1 MQIGI
6 DQKLVSEY
14 SKHRQHIARHQ
25 ENIRKYLRLK
35 SFTVS
40 DELIEFIF
48 ESATRLDQI
57 TLLLSEAK
65 QFLKLN
71 KILFPSDDTLERLI
85 VTHRDKARKNIFSN
99 LMELLSD
106 SVKEKIDQLLQVES
120 RASKLQYLKHPPST
134 PSPKSML
141 TLARK
146 LTIIKDTE
154 VLKIDI
160 AWINNNYQRSLAK
173 YVHRCSAN
181 RLRELKTPHRYTAL
195 VCFLWQTSR
204 DTIDYMMDMHSKII
218 TRVYSGAE
226 NKIGFEVQRN
236 RKNIKKSLSML
247 KTIGTD
253 LLDDQINDADLRKG
267 IFKKIKRY
275 ELKTQI
281 SESEPLLTGKFSHIF
296 NLVISRFNYFR
307 RFTPALIDHLQFE
320 AESKRSTVLLKAIDS
335 LREMNDSSKRKLP
348 LDAPIGFIPKKL
360 MAIIMPD
367 GINVDRRGWE
377 CALLTSIRDE
387 IKAGN
392 LSIKGGKRYSQFNNF
407 FIPDDEWKKVRID
420 FYKRAKLPKN
430 PKEVPAYLNKR
441 LNIAYDKFLTHES
454 VNEFAKVE
462 NGSWVLSV
470 DPAESFTLDEHI
482 ALEKLKSW
490 LSSRMRTIK
499 LPQLLIEVDN
509 DLHFTEKFVLPAHK
523 LKREADEIRVIL
535 VAIMAHG
542 CFLGPY
548 TMARLTQGV
557 SYDQIRNITDWQ
569 LTEDAQRLALANV
582 VNGISKLDISKQWGE
597 GKTSTS
603 DGQRFKYKRK
613 ALRQTYSTKFG
624 DYALEFYTFV
634 ADNYAPYYSTPI
646 ECTERDAPYVL
657 DGVLYNESDLNI
669 EEHYTDTHGF
679 MEINFTAFAMIGKK
693 HSPRIKGVQR
703 QRIYKID
710 KNKNYGSL
718 TPLVKSN
725 DRFIHMDWIVDQWD
739 RMGQFYASLER
750 GHMTAST
757 ALKRL
762 AGFDDKNHFYRANR
776 EFGRVLKTENILEY
790 MADPLLRQ
798 NRRRGL
804 LKGEQ
809 IHQLARDVAYG
820 KRGKI
825 SVRDLHEQKNTC
837 SCLTLILACII
848 YWQAKEINSIINEH
862 GDELDPAC
870 LAMLPHVSPI
880 GWDNVILY
888 GEYVVDKRLIK

>member
-6 DQKLVSEY
+6 DEKQISEY
-14 SKHRQHIARHQ
+14 SKHRQHISRHQ

-35 SFTVS
+35 SFVIS
-40 DELIEFIF
+40 DEIVELLFK
-48 ESATRLDQI
+48 SAMQLDQV

-65 QFLKLN
+65 QFLKSN

-85 VTHRDKARKNIFSN
+85 VTQREQARQHIFSN
-99 LMELLSD
+99 LMTLLND
-106 SVKEKIDQLLQVES
+106 NVKKNLDQLLQVES
-120 RASKLQYLKHPPST
+120 RASKLQYLKSPPSV

-141 TLARK
+141 NLARK
-146 LTIIKDTE
+146 MTIIKDTQ
-154 VLKIDI
+154 VLKMDI
-160 AWINNNYQRSLAK
+160 TWINNNYQRSLAK

-181 RLRELKTPHRYTAL
+181 RLRELKTSHRYTAL
-195 VCFLWQTSR
+195 VCFLWQTNR
-204 DTIDYMMDMHSKII
+204 DTIDYMIDMHSKIV
-218 TRVYSGAE
+218 TRVYSSSE
-226 NKIGFEVQRN
+226 NKIDLEIQRN

-253 LLDDQINDADLRKG
+253 LLDDQISDANLRKI
-267 IFKKIKRY
+267 IFKKIKKH

-296 NLVISRFNYFR
+296 NFVVSRFNYFR
-307 RFTPALIDHLQFE
+307 RFTPALIEHLQFE
-320 AESKRSTVLLKAIDS
+320 AEGKRSATLLKAIDA
-335 LREMNDSSKRKLP
+335 LREMNDDNKRKLP

-360 MAIIMPD
+360 MTIIIPD
-367 GINVDRRGWE
+367 GIHVDRRGWE

-387 IKAGN
+387 IRSGN
-392 LSIKGGKRYSQFNNF
+392 LSIKGGKRYSQFNDF
-407 FIPDDEWKKVRID
+407 FISDNEWKKIRTD
-420 FYKRAKLPKN
+420 FYKRAKLPQN
-430 PKEVPAYLNKR
+430 PTEVPVYLKR
-441 LNIAYDKFLTHES
+441 RVNVAYDKFLAHES
-454 VNEFAKVE
+454 KNGYAKVE

-470 DPAESFTLDEHI
+470 DPAESFTQDEHI
-482 ALEKLKSW
+482 ALEKLRSW
-490 LSSRMRTIK
+490 LSSRMRLIK

-509 DLHFTEKFVLPAHK
+509 DLHFTKEFVLPSHQ
-523 LKREADEIRVIL
+523 LKREADEIRAIL
-535 VAIMAHG
+535 VAVMAHG
-542 CFLGPY
+542 CFIGPY

-557 SYDQIRNITDWQ
+557 TYEQIRNITDWQ
-569 LTEDAQRLALANV
+569 LTEDAQRLALANI
-582 VNGISKLDISKQWGE
+582 VNAISKLDISKQWGE

-603 DGQRFKYKRK
+603 DGQRFEYKRK

-710 KNKNYGSL
+710 KHKNYGSL
-718 TPLVKSN
+718 TPLVKLN
-725 DRFIHMDWIVDQWD
+725 DRLIHMDWIVDQWD

-825 SVRDLHEQKNTC
+825 TVRDLHEQKNTC

-848 YWQAKEINSIINEH
+848 YWQAKEINSIINEC

-870 LAMLPHVSPI
+870 LTMLPHVSPI

>member
-1 MQIGI
+1 MLG
-6 DQKLVSEY
+6 
-14 SKHRQHIARHQ
+14 
-25 ENIRKYLRLK
+25 
-35 SFTVS
+35 
-40 DELIEFIF
+40 
-48 ESATRLDQI
+48 
-57 TLLLSEAK
+57 
-65 QFLKLN
+65 
-71 KILFPSDDTLERLI
+71 
-85 VTHRDKARKNIFSN
+85 
-99 LMELLSD
+99 
-106 SVKEKIDQLLQVES
+106 
-120 RASKLQYLKHPPST
+120 YLK
-134 PSPKSML
+134 
-141 TLARK
+141 
-146 LTIIKDTE
+146 
-154 VLKIDI
+154 
-160 AWINNNYQRSLAK
+160 
-173 YVHRCSAN
+173 
-181 RLRELKTPHRYTAL
+181 
-195 VCFLWQTSR
+195 
-204 DTIDYMMDMHSKII
+204 
-218 TRVYSGAE
+218 
-226 NKIGFEVQRN
+226 
-236 RKNIKKSLSML
+236 
-247 KTIGTD
+247 
-253 LLDDQINDADLRKG
+253 
-267 IFKKIKRY
+267 
-275 ELKTQI
+275 
-281 SESEPLLTGKFSHIF
+281 
-296 NLVISRFNYFR
+296 
-307 RFTPALIDHLQFE
+307 
-320 AESKRSTVLLKAIDS
+320 
-335 LREMNDSSKRKLP
+335 
-348 LDAPIGFIPKKL
+348 
-360 MAIIMPD
+360 
-367 GINVDRRGWE
+367 
-377 CALLTSIRDE
+377 
-387 IKAGN
+387 
-392 LSIKGGKRYSQFNNF
+392 
-407 FIPDDEWKKVRID
+407 
-420 FYKRAKLPKN
+420 
-430 PKEVPAYLNKR
+430 KR
-441 LNIAYDKFLTHES
+441 LNAAYDKFLSHES
-454 VNEFAKVE
+454 GNEYAKVE
-462 NGSWVLSV
+462 NGSWVLSI
-470 DPAESFTLDEHI
+470 DPAESFTQDELI

-509 DLHFTEKFVLPAHK
+509 DLHFTKEFMLPSQQTQRK
-523 LKREADEIRVIL
+523 ADEIRSII

-542 CFLGPY
+542 CFIGPY

-557 SYDQIRNITDWQ
+557 TYDQIRNITDWQ
-569 LTEDAQRLALANV
+569 LTEDAQRLALANI
-582 VNGISKLDISKQWGE
+582 VNAISKLDISKQWGE

-603 DGQRFKYKRK
+603 DGQRFEYKRK

-718 TPLVKSN
+718 SPLIKSH
-725 DRFIHMDWIVDQWD
+725 DRVIHMGWIIEQWD

-750 GHMTAST
+750 GHITAST

-762 AGFDDKNHFYRANR
+762 AGFDDKNYFYRANR

-848 YWQAKEINSIINEH
+848 YWQAKEINRIINEY

>member
-6 DQKLVSEY
+6 DQKLISEY

-25 ENIRKYLRLK
+25 ENIRKYLRLQ

-40 DELIEFIF
+40 GELIEFIF

-71 KILFPSDDTLERLI
+71 KILFPSHDTLERLI

-99 LMELLSD
+99 LMVLIND

-120 RASKLQYLKHPPST
+120 RASKLQYLKHPPSA

-141 TLARK
+141 ALARK
-146 LTIIKDTE
+146 LTIIKDTK
-154 VLKIDI
+154 VLEIDI

-173 YVHRCSAN
+173 YVQRCSAN

-204 DTIDYMMDMHSKII
+204 DTIDYMIDMHSKII

-226 NKIGFEVQRN
+226 NKIGIEVQRN

-253 LLDDQINDADLRKG
+253 LLDDQISDADLRKT
-267 IFKKIKRY
+267 IFKKIKKY

-307 RFTPALIDHLQFE
+307 RFTPALIEHLQFE

-335 LREMNDSSKRKLP
+335 LREMYDSSKRKLP

-367 GINVDRRGWE
+367 GINIDRRGWE

-387 IKAGN
+387 IKSGN
-392 LSIKGGKRYSQFNNF
+392 LSIKGGKRYSQFNDF

-441 LNIAYDKFLTHES
+441 LNVAYDKFLAHEP
-454 VNEFAKVE
+454 VNKYAKVE

-470 DPAESFTLDEHI
+470 DPAESFTQDEYI

-509 DLHFTEKFVLPAHK
+509 DLHFTEEFVLPSHK
-523 LKREADEIRVIL
+523 LKREAEEIRAIL
-535 VAIMAHG
+535 VAVMAHG
-542 CFLGPY
+542 CFIGPY

-569 LTEDAQRLALANV
+569 LTEDAQRLALANI

-613 ALRQTYSTKFG
+613 SLRQTYSTKFG

-848 YWQAKEINSIINEH
+848 YWQAKEINSIINEY

>member
-1 MQIGI
+1 MQLGI
-6 DQKLVSEY
+6 DKKDISEY
-14 SKHRQHIARHQ
+14 SKHRQHISRHQ
-25 ENIRKYLRLK
+25 EIVREYLRLK
-35 SFTVS
+35 QFSIS
-40 DELIEFIF
+40 DDLINLLFQA
-48 ESATRLDQI
+48 SQSVDHI

-65 QFLKLN
+65 QYLKNN
-71 KILFPSDDTLERLI
+71 KILYPSNDTLERLI
-85 VTHRDKARKNIFSN
+85 ITQRDKSRKFIFSKIMAM
-99 LMELLSD
+99 LD
-106 SVKEKIDQLLQVES
+106 DKIKEKLDRLLQVEN
-120 RASKLQYLKHPPST
+120 RASKLQYLKHPPSV

-141 TLARK
+141 NLARK
-146 LTIIKDTE
+146 MEIIKDTNI
-154 VLKIDI
+154 LDIDTT
-160 AWINNNYQRSLAK
+160 WINNNYQRSLAK
-173 YVHRCSAN
+173 YIHRCSAD
-181 RLRELKTPHRYTAL
+181 RIRELLPPHRYTAL
-195 VCFLWQTSR
+195 ICFLWQTSR
-204 DTIDYMMDMHSKII
+204 DTLDYMVDMHSKII
-218 TRVYSGAE
+218 TRVYSSSE
-226 NKIGFEVQRN
+226 NKIDLEIQKN
-236 RKNIKKSLSML
+236 RKNINKSLSML

-253 LLDDQINDADLRKG
+253 LLDKDISDGDLRKV
-267 IFKKIKRY
+267 IFKKINKD

-281 SESEPLLTGKFSHIF
+281 AESEPLLTGKFSHIF
-296 NLVISRFNYFR
+296 NFIMSRFNYFR
-307 RFTPALIDHLQFE
+307 RFSPVLLEHLQFE
-320 AESKRSTVLLKAIDS
+320 AESKQSLVLLKAIDV
-335 LREMNDSSKRKLP
+335 LREMNEDRKRKLP

-360 MAIIMPD
+360 MKMVIPN
-367 GINVDRRGWE
+367 GVDVNRHAWE
-377 CALLTSIRDE
+377 CALLTSIRDN
-387 IKAGN
+387 IKSGN
-392 LSIKGGKRYSQFNNF
+392 LSIKGGKRYNQFNDF
-407 FIPDDEWKKVRID
+407 FIPDSEWKKIRTD
-420 FYKRAKLPKN
+420 FFKYNKLPKN
-430 PKEVPAYLNKR
+430 PNEVENYLKKR
-441 LNIAYDKFLTHES
+441 LNTAYNKFLFHE
-454 VNEFAKVE
+454 VGNEYAKIE
-462 NGSWVLSV
+462 NGSWVLSI
-470 DPAESFTLDEHI
+470 DPAESFTQEEHI

-490 LSSRMRTIK
+490 LLSRMHAIK

-509 DLHFTEKFVLPAHK
+509 DLHFTKEFIPPVKQ
-523 LKREADEIRVIL
+523 LKRNADEVRAIIVS
-535 VAIMAHG
+535 IMAHG
-542 CFLGPY
+542 CFIGPY

-557 SYDQIRNITDWQ
+557 TYEQIRNITDWQ
-569 LTEDAQRLALANV
+569 LTEDAQRLSLASI
-582 VNGISKLDISKQWGE
+582 VNAISKLDISKQWGE

-603 DGQRFKYKRK
+603 DGQRFEYKRK

-718 TPLVKSN
+718 MPLIKNN
-725 DRFIHMDWIVDQWD
+725 DRVIHMDWIVEQWD
-739 RMGQFYASLER
+739 RMGQFYASLQC
-750 GHMTAST
+750 GHITAST

-848 YWQAKEINSIINEH
+848 YWQAKEINRIVNEC

>member
-1 MQIGI
+1 
-6 DQKLVSEY
+6 
-14 SKHRQHIARHQ
+14 
-25 ENIRKYLRLK
+25 
-35 SFTVS
+35 
-40 DELIEFIF
+40 
-48 ESATRLDQI
+48 
-57 TLLLSEAK
+57 
-65 QFLKLN
+65 
-71 KILFPSDDTLERLI
+71 
-85 VTHRDKARKNIFSN
+85 
-99 LMELLSD
+99 
-106 SVKEKIDQLLQVES
+106 
-120 RASKLQYLKHPPST
+120 
-134 PSPKSML
+134 
-141 TLARK
+141 
-146 LTIIKDTE
+146 
-154 VLKIDI
+154 
-160 AWINNNYQRSLAK
+160 
-173 YVHRCSAN
+173 
-181 RLRELKTPHRYTAL
+181 
-195 VCFLWQTSR
+195 
-204 DTIDYMMDMHSKII
+204 
-218 TRVYSGAE
+218 
-226 NKIGFEVQRN
+226 
-236 RKNIKKSLSML
+236 
-247 KTIGTD
+247 
-253 LLDDQINDADLRKG
+253 
-267 IFKKIKRY
+267 
-275 ELKTQI
+275 
-281 SESEPLLTGKFSHIF
+281 
-296 NLVISRFNYFR
+296 
-307 RFTPALIDHLQFE
+307 
-320 AESKRSTVLLKAIDS
+320 
-335 LREMNDSSKRKLP
+335 
-348 LDAPIGFIPKKL
+348 
-360 MAIIMPD
+360 
-367 GINVDRRGWE
+367 
-377 CALLTSIRDE
+377 
-387 IKAGN
+387 
-392 LSIKGGKRYSQFNNF
+392 
-407 FIPDDEWKKVRID
+407 
-420 FYKRAKLPKN
+420 
-430 PKEVPAYLNKR
+430 
-441 LNIAYDKFLTHES
+441 
-454 VNEFAKVE
+454 
-462 NGSWVLSV
+462 
-470 DPAESFTLDEHI
+470 
-482 ALEKLKSW
+482 
-490 LSSRMRTIK
+490 MRTIK

-509 DLHFTEKFVLPAHK
+509 DLHFTEKFVLPSHK
-523 LKREADEIRVIL
+523 LKREADEIRAIL

-542 CFLGPY
+542 CFIGPY

-569 LTEDAQRLALANV
+569 LTEDAQRPALATI

-613 ALRQTYSTKFG
+613 SLRQTYSTKFG

-669 EEHYTDTHGF
+669 EEYYTDTHGF

-718 TPLVKSN
+718 APLVKSN

-750 GHMTAST
+750 GHITAST

-848 YWQAKEINSIINEH
+848 YWQAKEINSIINEY

-870 LAMLPHVSPI
+870 LAMLQHVSPI

>member
-1 MQIGI
+1 MQVGI
-6 DQKLVSEY
+6 DKNQISEY
-14 SKHRQHIARHQ
+14 IKHRQHISRHQ
-25 ENIRKYLRLK
+25 ENIREYLRLK
-35 SFTVS
+35 LFFVS
-40 DELIEFIF
+40 DELTKHLF
-48 ESATRLDQI
+48 ESVKRVDQI
-57 TLLLSEAK
+57 TLLLAEAK
-65 QFLKLN
+65 QFLKTN
-71 KILFPSDDTLERLI
+71 KILFPSDNTLERLI
-85 VTHRDKARKNIFSN
+85 VTQREKSRQDIFSR
-99 LMELLSD
+99 LMALLNNSI
-106 SVKEKIDQLLQVES
+106 KEKLDQLLKVES
-120 RASKLQYLKHPPST
+120 RSSKLQYLKYPPSV

-141 TLARK
+141 SLARK
-146 LTIIKDTE
+146 LTIIKETQILE
-154 VLKIDI
+154 IDI
-160 AWINNNYQRSLAK
+160 TWINNNYQRSLAK

-204 DTIDYMMDMHSKII
+204 DTLDYMIDMHSKII
-218 TRVYSGAE
+218 TRVYSSSE
-226 NKIGFEVQRN
+226 NKIDLEVKKN

-247 KTIGTD
+247 KTIDTD
-253 LLDDQINDADLRKG
+253 LLDKEIDDANLRKI
-267 IFKKIKRY
+267 IFKKIKKD

-281 SESEPLLTGKFSHIF
+281 AGSEPLLTGKFSHIF
-296 NLVISRFNYFR
+296 NFVISRFNYFR
-307 RFTPALIDHLQFE
+307 RFSPVLLEHLQFE
-320 AESKRSTVLLKAIDS
+320 TESNNSTALLKAIDV
-335 LREMNDSSKRKLP
+335 LREMNNDDKRKLP
-348 LDAPIGFIPKKL
+348 LDAPIRFIPKKL
-360 MAIIMPD
+360 LQIVILN
-367 GINVDRRGWE
+367 GNVDRRAWE

-387 IKAGN
+387 IKSGN
-392 LSIKGGKRYSQFNNF
+392 VSIKGGKRYSQFNSF
-407 FIPDDEWKKVRID
+407 FIPDNEWKKIRVD
-420 FYKRAKLPKN
+420 FFKRNKLPQN
-430 PKEVPAYLNKR
+430 SKEVPPYLKKR
-441 LNIAYDKFLTHES
+441 LNAAYDNFLTHE
-454 VNEFAKVE
+454 VGNEYAKVE
-462 NGSWVLSV
+462 NGTWVLSV
-470 DPAESFTLDEHI
+470 DPAESFIQDELI

-509 DLHFTEKFVLPAHK
+509 DLHFTKEFMPPSQQ
-523 LKREADEIRVIL
+523 LKREADEIRAIL
-535 VAIMAHG
+535 VAVMAHG
-542 CFLGPY
+542 CFIGPY

-557 SYDQIRNITDWQ
+557 TYEQIRNITDWQ
-569 LTEDAQRLALANV
+569 LTEDAQRLALANI
-582 VNGISKLDISKQWGE
+582 VNAISKLDISKQWGE

-603 DGQRFKYKRK
+603 DGQRFEYKRK
-613 ALRQTYSTKFG
+613 SLRQTYSTKFG

-710 KNKNYGSL
+710 KNKNYSSL
-718 TPLVKSN
+718 TSLLKSN
-725 DRFIHMDWIVDQWD
+725 DRLIHMDWIIDQWD
-739 RMGQFYASLER
+739 HMGHFYASLER
-750 GHMTAST
+750 GHITAST

-762 AGFDDKNHFYRANR
+762 AGFDDENHFYRANR
-776 EFGRVLKTENILEY
+776 EFGRILKTENILEY
-790 MADPLLRQ
+790 MASPLLRQ

-848 YWQAKEINSIINEH
+848 YWQVKEINRVINES
-862 GDELDPAC
+862 GDELDSAC

-888 GEYVVDKRLIK
+888 GEYVIDKRLIK